1 MSGIDSWARRYWPEL
16 AWGVFAALNFAAL
29 VLIRE
34 WETVPFHYI
43 WVSLTLVYGFRVW
56 RMRATLITLFAVCLL
71 SVATYGWVV
80 INGPQGVDE
89 LTEIPLM
96 AAMFLAMVWHARR
109 RQFAIEAMERAAA
122 RERDFVRDAS
132 HKLKTPIAVARAMA
146 DLMRQSRTTEPQDM
160 SDLVEELDRLGRI
173 AAGML
178 ELATAEQ
185 HDNLV
190 RAPVD
195 FEDIVVS
202 AARRWSHAAER
213 EWDVDVRADGT
224 LMADRDRVD
233 AALDAVV
240 ENAVAA
246 TTTSDSVVIVA
257 RAEAGDAIVEVR
269 DSGVGIAAVD
279 LPRIFDRFS
288 SVPHANGNGV
298 GSGLGLAIA
307 KAIVEAH
314 GGRVRVR
321 STPGRGTTVSLR
333 FPGLVADPEPSSGAR
348 DARPHMTVG

>member
-1 MSGIDSWARRYWPEL
+1 VSAIDSWARRYWPEL
-16 AWGVFAALNFAAL
+16 AWGAFAALNFAAL
-29 VLIRE
+29 ILIRS

-56 RMRATLITLFAVCLL
+56 RMRVTLLTLGVVCIL
-71 SVATYGWVV
+71 SMVTYGWVV
-80 INGPQGVDE
+80 LNGPQGIDE

-109 RQFAIEAMERAAA
+109 RQFAIEAMGRAAA

-146 DLMRQSRTTEPQDM
+146 DLMRQGRTEDWQKDM
-160 SDLVEELDRLGRI
+160 SDLVEEIDRLGRI
-173 AAGML
+173 AAGLL

-185 HDNLV
+185 HENLV

-195 FEDIVVS
+195 YEDVVVS
-202 AARRWSHAAER
+202 AGRRWSHAAQR
-213 EWDVDVRADGT
+213 EWDVDVRAEGT
-224 LMADRDRVD
+224 LTADRDRLD
-233 AALDAVV
+233 AALDAVI

-246 TTTSDSVVIVA
+246 TGESDSIVIVA
-257 RAEAGDAIVEVR
+257 RAEEGDAIVDVR

-279 LPRIFDRFS
+279 LPRVFDRFS
-288 SVPHANGNGV
+288 SIPHANGNGV
-298 GSGLGLAIA
+298 GTGLGLAIA

-314 GGRVRVR
+314 GGEVRVR

-333 FPGLVADPEPSSGAR
+333 LPGLIPSLEPAEAR
-348 DARPHMTVG
+348 AVLAAS

>member
-1 MSGIDSWARRYWPEL
+1 MWATDSWARRHWPEL
-16 AWGVFAALNFAAL
+16 AWALFAALNFAAL
-29 VLIRE
+29 VLIRS

-56 RMRATLITLFAVCLL
+56 RMRATLITLVVVCLL
-71 SVATYGWVV
+71 SFVTYGWVV
-80 INGPQGVDE
+80 INGPQGIDE

-109 RQFAIEAMERAAA
+109 RQFAIDAMERAAA

-146 DLMRQSRTTEPQDM
+146 DLMRQSRPEDWQPQDM
-160 SDLVEELDRLGRI
+160 TGLVEELDRLGRI
-173 AAGML
+173 AGGML

-195 FEDIVVS
+195 FEDVVVS

-213 EWDVDVRADGT
+213 EWDVDVRVEGT
-224 LMADRDRVD
+224 LMADRDRID
-233 AALDAVV
+233 AALDAVL

-246 TTTSDSVVIVA
+246 TGTSDSIVLVA
-257 RAEAGDAIVEVR
+257 RAEEDDAIIDVR

-288 SVPHANGNGV
+288 SIPHANGNGL
-298 GSGLGLAIA
+298 GTGLGLAIA

-314 GGRVRVR
+314 GGRIRVR
-321 STPGRGTTVSLR
+321 STPGHGTTVSLR
-333 FPGLVADPEPSSGAR
+333 IPGLTAAPHIASPRPLVAA
-348 DARPHMTVG
+348 T

>member
-1 MSGIDSWARRYWPEL
+1 
-16 AWGVFAALNFAAL
+16 
-29 VLIRE
+29 
-34 WETVPFHYI
+34 
-43 WVSLTLVYGFRVW
+43 
-56 RMRATLITLFAVCLL
+56 MRATLLTLGVVCIL
-71 SVATYGWVV
+71 SMVTYGWVV
-80 INGPQGVDE
+80 LNGPQGIDE

-96 AAMFLAMVWHARR
+96 AAMFLAMMWHARR
-109 RQFAIEAMERAAA
+109 RQFAIEAMGRAAA

-146 DLMRQSRTTEPQDM
+146 DLMRQGRTEDWQKDM

-173 AAGML
+173 AAGLL

-185 HDNLV
+185 HENLV

-195 FEDIVVS
+195 YEDVVVS

-213 EWDVDVRADGT
+213 EWDVDVRVEGT
-224 LMADRDRVD
+224 LTADRDRLD
-233 AALDAVV
+233 AALDAVI

-246 TTTSDSVVIVA
+246 TAESDSIVIVA
-257 RAEAGDAIVEVR
+257 RAEEGDAIVDVR

-279 LPRIFDRFS
+279 LPRVFDRFS
-288 SVPHANGNGV
+288 SIPHANGNGV
-298 GSGLGLAIA
+298 GTGLGLAIA

-314 GGRVRVR
+314 GGDVRVR

-333 FPGLVADPEPSSGAR
+333 IPGLIPSLEPAEPRVVLAAS
-348 DARPHMTVG
+348 

>member
-16 AWGVFAALNFAAL
+16 AWGAFAALNFAAL

-34 WETVPFHYI
+34 WETVPFHYV

-56 RMRATLITLFAVCLL
+56 RMRATLITLVVVCLL
-71 SVATYGWVV
+71 STVTYGWVV
-80 INGPQGVDE
+80 INGPQGIDE

-109 RQFAIEAMERAAA
+109 RQFAIEAMKRAAA

-146 DLMRQSRTTEPQDM
+146 DLMRQGRTEDWEDDM
-160 SDLVEELDRLGRI
+160 SDLLEELDRLGRI
-173 AAGML
+173 AAGLL

-185 HDNLV
+185 HENLV

-195 FEDIVVS
+195 FEDVVVS
-202 AARRWSHAAER
+202 AARRWSHAAQR
-213 EWDVDVRADGT
+213 EWDVDVRVEGT
-224 LMADRDRVD
+224 LMADRDRLD
-233 AALDAVV
+233 AAVDAVV

-246 TTTSDSVVIVA
+246 TGTSDGIVIIA
-257 RAEAGDAIVEVR
+257 RVEEGAAIIEVR

-279 LPRIFDRFS
+279 LPRVFDRFS
-288 SVPHANGNGV
+288 SIPHAHGNGA
-298 GSGLGLAIA
+298 GTGLGLAIA
-307 KAIVEAH
+307 KAIVVAH
-314 GGRVRVR
+314 GGDIRVR
-321 STPGRGTTVSLR
+321 SIPGRGTTVSLR
-333 FPGLVADPEPSSGAR
+333 IPGLTVSPEPAR
-348 DARPHMTVG
+348 ARALLATS

>member
-1 MSGIDSWARRYWPEL
+1 MSAIDSWARRYWPEL
-16 AWGVFAALNFAAL
+16 AWGAFAALNFAAL

-34 WETVPFHYI
+34 WETVPFHYV

-56 RMRATLITLFAVCLL
+56 RMRATLITLFVVCLL
-71 SVATYGWVV
+71 SVVTYGWVV

-109 RQFAIEAMERAAA
+109 RQFAIEAMKRAAA

-146 DLMRQSRTTEPQDM
+146 DLLRQGRTEDWHDDM

-173 AAGML
+173 AAGLL

-185 HDNLV
+185 HENLV
-190 RAPVD
+190 LAPVD
-195 FEDIVVS
+195 FEDVVVS

-213 EWDVDVRADGT
+213 EWDVDVRVEGT
-224 LMADRDRVD
+224 LMADRDRLD
-233 AALDAVV
+233 AAVDAVV

-246 TTTSDSVVIVA
+246 TGTSDSIVIVA
-257 RAEAGDAIVEVR
+257 RAQEGAAIIDVR

-288 SVPHANGNGV
+288 SIPHANGNGV
-298 GSGLGLAIA
+298 GTGLGLAIA

-314 GGRVRVR
+314 GGDVRVR

-333 FPGLVADPEPSSGAR
+333 IPGLTVNAEPAPAR
-348 DARPHMTVG
+348 AVLTAT